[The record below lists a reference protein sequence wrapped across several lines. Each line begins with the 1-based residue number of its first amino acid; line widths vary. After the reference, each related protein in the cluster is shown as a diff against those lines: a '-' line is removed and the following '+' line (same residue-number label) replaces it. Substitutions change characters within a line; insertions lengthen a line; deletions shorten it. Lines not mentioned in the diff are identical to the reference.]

1 MLFLFTLWRMADIV
15 QQFLTGM
22 RNTTPLEYIAVFAGI
37 ASVWFSKKENIL
49 VYPVGLVNTILFTW
63 FCFSWWGLYAEGS
76 LNFYYTVMS
85 IYGWYAWSKK
95 REGKKMS
102 ITYNSPADW
111 YIATAIFVLSW
122 AVLYFILKS
131 YTSSTVPVADSFA
144 SATAYTAMWQM
155 ARKKIENWWWWIATN
170 IASIPLYFIK
180 GAVFSSVQYLVF
192 LIMAV
197 WGLFSWRT
205 KIIESRKL
213 LTA

>member
-1 MLFLFTLWRMADIV
+1 MDDIA
-15 QQFLTGM
+15 QQFITGM

-49 VYPVGLVNTILFTW
+49 VYPVGLINTILFTW

-95 REGKKMS
+95 DGAERLRIS
-102 ITYNSPADW
+102 YNTISDW
-111 YIATAIFVLSW
+111 CIALAIFVVSW
-122 AVLYFILKS
+122 AGLFFILKN
-131 YTSSTVPVADSFA
+131 YTASTVPMADSFA

-155 ARKKIENWWWWIATN
+155 ARKKVENWWWWIATN

-192 LIMAV
+192 LIMAI
-197 WGLFSWRT
+197 WGLISWRT
-205 KIIESRKL
+205 KIIESRKI
-213 LTA
+213 LTP